1 MSNNVKKLLQD
12 VLHEVAEAIETG
24 EFGSKV
30 RVGITLFGSEHGS
43 AELLRGAELA
53 QKQNPDIEVV
63 GIGPQMETGL
73 KIYPVA
79 DEKEQHEKM
88 EELLDSGEIS
98 ACVTMHYSFPIGVAT
113 VGKVIAPAN
122 GQELIIATTTG
133 TSATERVE
141 AMVRNAIYG
150 IATAKATG
158 LKNPTVGILNVDGA
172 RAVERALNKMRDN
185 GYEFSWGK
193 SLRSDGG
200 AVMRG
205 NDLLAASPDIMVM
218 DSLTGN
224 VMMKLFSSY
233 STGGSYEATGF
244 GYGPGVGESYD
255 RIIMI
260 LSRAS
265 GAPVA
270 ANAIKY
276 AADVARGGLP
286 QIAKSEFAAAKKAGI
301 EEAVSVKKVRQ
312 QEEVAIPPKKIVAE
326 EIPGIEILDLDEA
339 AKEVWKAGIY
349 AETGM
354 GCTGP
359 VILVAAEDAHQAEEI
374 LRKAGY
380 IG

>member
-172 RAVERALNKMRDN
+172 RAVERPRIKHSKR
-185 GYEFSWGK
+185 GK
-193 SLRSDGG
+193 NAKTSL
-200 AVMRG
+200 
-205 NDLLAASPDIMVM
+205 L
-218 DSLTGN
+218 
-224 VMMKLFSSY
+224 
-233 STGGSYEATGF
+233 
-244 GYGPGVGESYD
+244 
-255 RIIMI
+255 
-260 LSRAS
+260 
-265 GAPVA
+265 
-270 ANAIKY
+270 
-276 AADVARGGLP
+276 
-286 QIAKSEFAAAKKAGI
+286 
-301 EEAVSVKKVRQ
+301 
-312 QEEVAIPPKKIVAE
+312 
-326 EIPGIEILDLDEA
+326 
-339 AKEVWKAGIY
+339 
-349 AETGM
+349 
-354 GCTGP
+354 
-359 VILVAAEDAHQAEEI
+359 
-374 LRKAGY
+374 